1 MSYIDRYAAART
13 IDYRCKADRVLV
25 PSSRV
30 TIKNRAL
37 LSGSETELNPGIRSQ
52 KNHLSKYARYQEVI
66 GVYYIKKK

>member
-1 MSYIDRYAAART
+1 
-13 IDYRCKADRVLV
+13 
-25 PSSRV
+25 V